1 MDIRKVP
8 ISVSINPSEYSG
20 RSIRLGNSDIRDKM
34 NQRMREF
41 EEESRL
47 WRDQFLSSSGLP
59 QSSLLDHRPRML
71 LNFPEFPELGSSFSS
86 PLSRLSGASPAA
98 SGFFG
103 SPGALAQTSH
113 KSFIEEDDHGNKKYK
128 MVFEIGDFKPN
139 EIQVKTEGR
148 QLIVKGDRE
157 LVAGSAT
164 ESKQFN
170 REITLP
176 DFIEPTSVTSFLSD
190 GSLTIEA
197 PAILDRLGYS
207 NNNSIT
213 NSTSSSST
221 MRNSPFRDTG
231 SPSRIG
237 GTSLLSRNFP
247 RDDLLNLTS
256 APLGSFNTP
265 FFNETPSFSSHP
277 TASNMSANQS
287 ISSNNA
293 INSTLSSTSAASQSS
308 PPATY
313 KFNMSEFRPEDI
325 AITVTDTTLKI
336 HAVRE
341 ESDTRGNGKT
351 YREFF
356 LTLKMFF
363 SFKLIN

>member
-1 MDIRKVP
+1 MDNRKLP
-8 ISVSINPSEYSG
+8 ISVSVNPSEYSG
-20 RSIRLGNSDIRDKM
+20 RSVRLGNSDIREKM

-59 QSSLLDHRPRML
+59 QTSILDHRPRML
-71 LNFPEFPELGSSFSS
+71 LNFPEFPELSSSFSS
-86 PLSRLSGASPAA
+86 PLSRLGGSPATT
-98 SGFFG
+98 GFFN

-113 KSFIEEDDHGNKKYK
+113 KSFIEEDDHGSKKYK
-128 MVFEIGDFKPN
+128 MLFEIGDFKPN

-190 GSLTIEA
+190 GTLTIEA
-197 PAILDRLGYS
+197 PVLLDRLGY
-207 NNNSIT
+207 NNNNAIT
-213 NSTSSSST
+213 NTSSSTSST

-231 SPSRIG
+231 SPSRLG

-256 APLGSFNTP
+256 APLSGFNTP
-265 FFNETPSFSSHP
+265 FFNDTPSFSHP
-277 TASNMSANQS
+277 STSSINQS
-287 ISSNNA
+287 NTNINNNSNNNTLSSNN
-293 INSTLSSTSAASQSS
+293 STSTISSTVPTPST
-308 PPATY
+308 PATY
-313 KFNMSEFRPEDI
+313 KFNMGEFRPEDI

-351 YREFF
+351 YRNYYIF
-356 LTLKMFF
+356 
-363 SFKLIN
+363 

>member
-1 MDIRKVP
+1 
-8 ISVSINPSEYSG
+8 
-20 RSIRLGNSDIRDKM
+20 
-34 NQRMREF
+34 
-41 EEESRL
+41 
-47 WRDQFLSSSGLP
+47 
-59 QSSLLDHRPRML
+59 
-71 LNFPEFPELGSSFSS
+71 
-86 PLSRLSGASPAA
+86 
-98 SGFFG
+98 
-103 SPGALAQTSH
+103 
-113 KSFIEEDDHGNKKYK
+113 
-128 MVFEIGDFKPN
+128 MVFEIGDFKPS

-176 DFIEPTSVTSFLSD
+176 DFVEPTSVTSFLSD

-197 PAILDRLGYS
+197 PVLLDRLGYT
-207 NNNSIT
+207 NNNAIT
-213 NSTSSSST
+213 NTSTSSSST

-237 GTSLLSRNFP
+237 GTSLLTRNFP

-256 APLGSFNTP
+256 APLGGFNTP
-265 FFNETPSFSSHP
+265 FFNDTPSFSSHP
-277 TASNMSANQS
+277 TASSTSANQS

-293 INSTLSSTSAASQSS
+293 INSSMSSTSTAAGQSA

-341 ESDTRGNGKT
+341 ESDVRGNGKT
-351 YREFF
+351 YRKF
-356 LTLKMFF
+356 
-363 SFKLIN
+363 LINKLRLKKKKKIFKERI